1 MSTHP
6 PLVHLP
12 AMPHRPATTTP
23 NLRASGKSNWW
34 WWQLALPLLA
44 FFVANLVLMA
54 WGGDRWLADQVYA
67 WEGGHW
73 ALRDSMLTSTVIHKL
88 GRDASILAW
97 LLVVVAAAIAWRK
110 PRLQAWRRPLLCLAL
125 SILASTLLV
134 SVLKHLTH
142 MDCPWDL
149 LAYGGQRPYIGLL
162 QARPADLHSSG
173 CFPAGHASAG
183 YAWVALYFF
192 FLSVRPAWRWWGLA
206 AGLGAGLLF
215 GISQQL
221 RGAHFLSHDLWTLMI
236 AWLAALMLYRWLV
249 HGKTAARSVDR
260 DASA

>member
-1 MSTHP
+1 MSIHP
-6 PLVHLP
+6 PLAP
-12 AMPHRPATTTP
+12 APATPSMPAAIAPIPRTSDA
-23 NLRASGKSNWW
+23 RNWW
-34 WWQLALPLLA
+34 WWQLGLPLLG
-44 FFVANLVLMA
+44 FFAANLALMA
-54 WGGDRWLADQVYA
+54 WGGDRWLADQIYA

-73 ALRDSMLTSTVIHKL
+73 ALRDSVLTSTVIHKL

-97 LLVVVAAAIAWRK
+97 LLVVVAGVIAWRK

-125 SILASTLLV
+125 SVLASTLLV
-134 SVLKHLTH
+134 SVLKHLIH

-149 LAYGGQRPYIGLL
+149 QAYGGQRPFIGLF
-162 QARPADLHSSG
+162 QARPAGLHSSG

-192 FLSVRPAWRWWGLA
+192 FLSVRPTWRWWGLGT
-206 AGLGAGLLF
+206 GLGTGLLF

-236 AWLAALMLYRWLV
+236 AWLVALMLYRWLV
-249 HGKTAARSVDR
+249 HGRPAAPPLDR
-260 DASA
+260 GARA